1 MNDLFNWL
9 FDFHQSGQI
18 LDTKAAQSETRGRVT
33 DIDDDRRELERRYE
47 RLRLVTVAIWALLK
61 EHSGLTESDLRK
73 YVNKIDLIDGKLDGR
88 LSRNNGV
95 IECQK
100 CERRIVKSALVC
112 VYCGSANSSGD
123 SFHGT

>member
-9 FDFHQSGQI
+9 FDLHQSAEI
-18 LDTKAAQSETRGRVT
+18 VDTKAAQSETRGRVT
-33 DIDDDRRELERRYE
+33 DLDDERRDLERRYE
-47 RLRLVTVAIWALLK
+47 RLRLVTIAMWALLK

-73 YVNKIDLIDGKLDGR
+73 YVNQVDLIDGKLDGK
-88 LSRNNGV
+88 LSRNKGV

-100 CERRIVKSALVC
+100 CDRRILKSALVC
-112 VYCGSANSSGD
+112 VYCGHANSGGD